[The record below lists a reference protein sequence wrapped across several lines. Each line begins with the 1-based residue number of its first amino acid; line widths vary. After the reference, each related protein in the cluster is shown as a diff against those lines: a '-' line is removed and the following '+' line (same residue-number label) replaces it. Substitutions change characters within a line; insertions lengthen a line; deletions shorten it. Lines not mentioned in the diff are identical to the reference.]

1 MQSIAKGLSHF
12 MKLKYLLALSFCV
25 ACLVVPTAFADPA
38 KAEDDAYHMAVHYT
52 ATGFYMS
59 PTNTSGI
66 AGTGFTVKVLIPV
79 SKGLDYVILIGRD
92 TFARDIDLY
101 VYDEV
106 GQLILDD
113 RRPSSRAGVKF
124 RSSYSGT
131 VQAIVHIA
139 HAHGL
144 CSYAVLVG
152 RRGIERS
159 SSTVESMGVE
169 PTFEMDGGKSPSS
182 SASPSSPPSNSPKP

>member
-1 MQSIAKGLSHF
+1 
-12 MKLKYLLALSFCV
+12 MKLKLILGLLLCGVCCV
-25 ACLVVPTAFADPA
+25 PSISLADPA

-52 ATGFYMS
+52 AVGFYMS

-66 AGTGFTVKVLIPV
+66 AGSGFTVKVMIPV
-79 SKGLDYVILIGRD
+79 SKGLDYVILVGRD
-92 TFARDIDLY
+92 QFARDIDLY

-113 RRPSSRAGVKF
+113 RRPTSRAGVKF
-124 RSSYSGT
+124 RSSYTGT

-144 CSYAVLVG
+144 ASYAVLVG
-152 RRGIERS
+152 RRGVEKS
-159 SSTVESMGVE
+159 ASTVETMGVE
-169 PTFEMDGGKSPSS
+169 PTFEMDGGTKQA
-182 SASPSSPPSNSPKP
+182 ASPSAAPSAPSQPKPPQ